1 MKNKYEIEREL
12 LIFTETN
19 HNFID
24 NKTYVEIFDMIKI
37 ELSQEF

>member
-1 MKNKYEIEREL
+1 MKNKYEIEKEL

-19 HNFID
+19 YNFID
-24 NKTYVEIFDMIKI
+24 NKTYVKIFDMIKI